1 MGAAMRGSDA
11 LTGALF
17 SYVDLE
23 DRVPADH
30 PLRVIR
36 AVVNEVLRA
45 LDADFGA
52 MYSDFGRQSI
62 PPERLLRGSL
72 IQAFY
77 TVRSERQLM
86 EQLDYNLLFRWFVGL
101 GIDDPVW
108 DHSTYSKNRDRL
120 LEADIAKKFLA
131 AILAH
136 SQVAPLLSDDHFTV
150 DGTMVQAWASMKSF
164 LPQEQLAPN
173 PPPPDTGSPPPSELL
188 PITPS
193 AGPPPET
200 GSNIEPDAALPATP
214 STTEAAPMTTD
225 TATKPKKSRNAEVDF
240 HGQKRSNAT
249 HASVTDLQARLYK
262 KGKGK
267 EAKLSYIGHAMTE
280 NRHGLVVQTEMTQAT
295 GKAEREAA
303 KLMIEA
309 HDPGSERRITVGA
322 DKGYDTADFVAD
334 LRAMCV
340 TPHVAQNNKGRASA
354 IDART
359 TRHPGYA
366 ISQKKRKLVEE
377 PFGWGKTI
385 GGLARPMR
393 RGTPRMGFVFT
404 FTMAAYDLIRL
415 PRIFANATA

>member
-1 MGAAMRGSDA
+1 MPISRRCTPTSAVNR
-11 LTGALF
+11 F
-17 SYVDLE
+17 
-23 DRVPADH
+23 
-30 PLRVIR
+30 R
-36 AVVNEVLRA
+36 A
-45 LDADFGA
+45 
-52 MYSDFGRQSI
+52 
-62 PPERLLRGSL
+62 ERLLRGSL

-120 LEADIAKKFLA
+120 LAADVAKKFLA

-136 SQVAPLLSDDHFTV
+136 GRVAPLLSDDHFTV

-164 LPQEQLAPN
+164 LPKDGTGSNA
-173 PPPPDTGSPPPSELL
+173 PPPDAGSPPPADE
-188 PITPS
+188 PS
-193 AGPPPET
+193 APPPSKT
-200 GSNIEPDAALPATP
+200 EPDAASPATP
-214 STTEAAPMTTD
+214 SPTKAAPMTTD
-225 TATKPKKSRNAEVDF
+225 TADEPKKSRNAEVDF
-240 HGQKRSNAT
+240 HGQKRSNET
-249 HASVTDLQARLYK
+249 HASVTDPQARLYK

-267 EAKLSYIGHAMTE
+267 EAKLSFLGHAMTE

-295 GKAEREAA
+295 GTAEREAA

-309 HDPGSERRITVGA
+309 HAPGSERRITVGA
-322 DKGYDTADFVAD
+322 DKGYDTAGFVAD
-334 LRAMCV
+334 LREMCV

-393 RGTPRMGFVFT
+393 RGTSRLGFVFT

-415 PRIFANATA
+415 PRIFAQAAA

>member
-1 MGAAMRGSDA
+1 
-11 LTGALF
+11 
-17 SYVDLE
+17 
-23 DRVPADH
+23 
-30 PLRVIR
+30 
-36 AVVNEVLRA
+36 
-45 LDADFGA
+45 
-52 MYSDFGRQSI
+52 
-62 PPERLLRGSL
+62 
-72 IQAFY
+72 
-77 TVRSERQLM
+77 
-86 EQLDYNLLFRWFVGL
+86 
-101 GIDDPVW
+101 
-108 DHSTYSKNRDRL
+108 
-120 LEADIAKKFLA
+120 
-131 AILAH
+131 
-136 SQVAPLLSDDHFTV
+136 
-150 DGTMVQAWASMKSF
+150 
-164 LPQEQLAPN
+164 
-173 PPPPDTGSPPPSELL
+173 
-188 PITPS
+188 
-193 AGPPPET
+193 
-200 GSNIEPDAALPATP
+200 
-214 STTEAAPMTTD
+214 MTTD
-225 TATKPKKSRNAEVDF
+225 TAAKPKKSRNAEVDF

-249 HASVTDLQARLYK
+249 HASITDLQARLYK

-295 GKAEREAA
+295 GTAEREAA
-303 KLMIEA
+303 KLMIGA

-415 PRIFANATA
+415 PRIFANAAV